1 MENTIERLLTDY
13 EQLKVVCDDIEK
25 AVLMIEESI
34 RHGGKMLLCG
44 NGGSA
49 ADCEHI
55 MGELLKEFNRQ
66 LRNKF
71 AILIENKDRI
81 LQCRILGMEG
91 GSHSFRA

>member
-55 MGELLKEFNRQ
+55 MGELLKEFKVKGE
-66 LRNKF
+66 LK
-71 AILIENKDRI
+71 IRI
-81 LQCRILGMEG
+81 
-91 GSHSFRA
+91 

>member
-1 MENTIERLLTDY
+1 MRI
-13 EQLKVVCDDIEK
+13 DIN
-25 AVLMIEESI
+25 SI
-34 RHGGKMLLCG
+34 V
-44 NGGSA
+44 
-49 ADCEHI
+49 
-55 MGELLKEFNRQ
+55 NRQ